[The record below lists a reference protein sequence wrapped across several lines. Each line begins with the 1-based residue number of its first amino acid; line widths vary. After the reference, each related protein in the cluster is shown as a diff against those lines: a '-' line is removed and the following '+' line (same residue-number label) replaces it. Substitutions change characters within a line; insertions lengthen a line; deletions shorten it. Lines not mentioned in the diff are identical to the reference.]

1 MLNEFKELRELIAN
15 PNANKDVHS
24 KEVLAQM
31 MLLEIKLLEIQNRM
45 DCAKKVLNELHT
57 TIDNNSDKKLLG
69 ISIQLT
75 HDEYD
80 KVHYAT
86 NDIGH
91 LLDMDSDYCVKE
103 NWHNMFPPIELPNIL
118 REDFV
123 AWDTKNNCPKESL
136 DIVYHYTSLIQ
147 LMNDGM
153 QLEEDE
159 EFVCIKN
166 IPLRWQVLYDAEI
179 ERNK

>member
-1 MLNEFKELRELIAN
+1 MLNEFKELRELIVK

-45 DCAKKVLNELHT
+45 DCAKKVLSELC
-57 TIDNNSDKKLLG
+57 TIIYNNSAESLSG
-69 ISIQLT
+69 ISIHLNM
-75 HDEYD
+75 DEYNR
-80 KVHYAT
+80 VHYAT

-91 LLDMDSDYCVKE
+91 LLDMNSDYCVKE

-118 REDFV
+118 KEDFV

-136 DIVYHYTSLIQ
+136 DIIYHYTSLIG

-153 QLEEDE
+153 QLEADE
-159 EFVCIKN
+159 EFVCIKS

>member
-1 MLNEFKELRELIAN
+1 MLNEFKELRELIAK

-45 DCAKKVLNELHT
+45 DCATKVLSELCT
-57 TIDNNSDKKLLG
+57 TIDNNSAESLSG
-69 ISIQLT
+69 ISIHLNM
-75 HDEYD
+75 DEYNR
-80 KVHYAT
+80 VHYAT

-91 LLDMDSDYCVKE
+91 LLDMNSDYCVKE

-118 REDFV
+118 KEDFV
-123 AWDTKNNCPKESL
+123 IWDTKNDCPKEDL
-136 DIVYHYTSLIQ
+136 DIVYHYTSVVEF
-147 LMNDGM
+147 MNDGM

-159 EFVCIKN
+159 EFVCIKS

>member
-45 DCAKKVLNELHT
+45 DCAKKVLSELCT
-57 TIDNNSDKKLLG
+57 TIDNNSAESLSG
-69 ISIQLT
+69 ISIHLT
-75 HDEYD
+75 NDEYD
-80 KVHYAT
+80 KVHYVT

-91 LLDMDSDYCVKE
+91 LLDMDSDDCVKE
-103 NWHNMFPPIELPNIL
+103 NWHNMFSPIELPNIF
-118 REDFV
+118 REDYV

-136 DIVYHYTSLIQ
+136 DIVYHYTSLIG

-153 QLEEDE
+153 QLEADE
-159 EFVCIKN
+159 EFVCIKS

>member
-45 DCAKKVLNELHT
+45 DCAKKVLSELHT
-57 TIDNNSDKKLLG
+57 IIHNSSAETLSG
-69 ISIQLT
+69 ISIHLNM
-75 HDEYD
+75 DE
-80 KVHYAT
+80 HLRMQYAT
-86 NDIGH
+86 NDIEH

-118 REDFV
+118 KEDYV

-136 DIVYHYTSLIQ
+136 DIVYHYTSLIE

-159 EFVCIKN
+159 EFVCIKS

>member
-15 PNANKDVHS
+15 PNANKDVHN

-45 DCAKKVLNELHT
+45 DCAKKVLSELHT
-57 TIDNNSDKKLLG
+57 IIHNSSAETLSG
-69 ISIQLT
+69 ISIHLNM
-75 HDEYD
+75 DEYNRM
-80 KVHYAT
+80 HYAT
-86 NDIGH
+86 NDIDH

-118 REDFV
+118 KEDFV

-136 DIVYHYTSLIQ
+136 DIVYHYTSLIK

-159 EFVCIKN
+159 EFVCIKS

>member
-45 DCAKKVLNELHT
+45 DCAKKVLSELHT
-57 TIDNNSDKKLLG
+57 IIHNSSAETLSG
-69 ISIQLT
+69 ISIHLNM
-75 HDEYD
+75 DE
-80 KVHYAT
+80 HLRMQYAT
-86 NDIGH
+86 NDIEH

-118 REDFV
+118 KEDYV

-136 DIVYHYTSLIQ
+136 DIVYHYTSLIE